1 MKKFKEIFT
10 SLRNFIKR
18 IFTPVVKF
26 LQKVFAPLIKLT
38 NKMKSVEITYKNQK
52 RIWAAIF
59 LAPWV
64 IGFVLLFLVPLVR
77 SLVFSFYELTPQAGY
92 IEQTF
97 IGFQNYAYAINEH
110 VTSSSSFRVEL
121 LNTTGDSLINLPVL
135 LIFSLFIAVLLNMK
149 FRGRAAIRAIF
160 FIPVILNSAAVATAL
175 GGGDVISQILEQSGI
190 DKIFDLEFYLIQTG
204 MGPVIVTFIVGLITR
219 IYDILALA
227 GVPILLFLASIQSVP
242 KHLYEAAKIE
252 GATGYEMFWLIT
264 LPNVSPHIVTVTVYA
279 LVDTF
284 LTSPIST
291 IISDE
296 LKQLHWGLSS
306 AMAWIYVAT
315 ILVMLGS
322 LAVLAKALK
331 IGGSHYEN

>member
-1 MKKFKEIFT
+1 MMKIRKKDN
-10 SLRNFIKR
+10 SAYSKPDQKR
-18 IFTPVVKF
+18 RFE
-26 LQKVFAPLIKLT
+26 L
-38 NKMKSVEITYKNQK
+38 SYKNQK
-52 RIWAAIF
+52 RVWAAIF

-64 IGFVLLFLVPLVR
+64 IGFVTLFLVPLIQ
-77 SLVFSFYELTPQAGY
+77 SFLYSFYQLTPQVGQ
-92 IEQTF
+92 ITKTF
-97 IGFQNYAYAINEH
+97 IGFDNYVYAFNTH
-110 VTSSSSFRVEL
+110 VTQTSSFKVEL

-175 GGGDVISQILEQSGI
+175 GGGEAIAAILEQSGI
-190 DKIFDLEFYLIQTG
+190 DKIFDLEFYLMQTG
-204 MGPVIVTFIVGLITR
+204 MTPILVTFIVGLITR

-252 GATGYEMFWLIT
+252 GATSYEMFWLIT

-284 LTSPIST
+284 LTSPVSG

-296 LKQLHWGLSS
+296 LNRQQWGLSS
-306 AMAWIYVAT
+306 AMAWIYVGT

-322 LAVLAKALK
+322 LAVLAKGLK

>member
-1 MKKFKEIFT
+1 MMQKLFEKRPYNENAKKKFEI
-10 SLRNFIKR
+10 S
-18 IFTPVVKF
+18 
-26 LQKVFAPLIKLT
+26 
-38 NKMKSVEITYKNQK
+38 YKNQK

-59 LAPWV
+59 LAPW
-64 IGFVLLFLVPLVR
+64 ILGFILLFLVPLIE
-77 SLVFSFYELTPQAGY
+77 SFMYSFYQLTPRVGE
-92 IEQTF
+92 ITREF
-97 IGFQNYAYAINEH
+97 IGFDNYIYAFNTH
-110 VTSSSSFRVEL
+110 VTQTSSFKVEL
-121 LNTTGDSLINLPVL
+121 INTTVDSLINLPVL

-149 FRGRAAIRAIF
+149 FKGRAVIRAIF

-175 GGGDVISQILEQSGI
+175 GGGEAIAQILEQSGI
-190 DKIFDLEFYLIQTG
+190 DQIFDLEFYLIQTG
-204 MGPVIVTFIVGLITR
+204 LTPILVTFIVGLIDR

-284 LTSPIST
+284 LTSPVST

-296 LKQLHWGLSS
+296 LNQQNWGLSS
-306 AMAWIYVAT
+306 AMAWIYVLT
-315 ILVMLGS
+315 IIVMLGS
-322 LAVLAKALK
+322 LAVLAKGLK

>member
-1 MKKFKEIFT
+1 MEKIKQFFKPVT
-10 SLRNFIKR
+10 NLIKR
-18 IFTPVVKF
+18 I
-26 LQKVFAPLIKLT
+26 
-38 NKMKSVEITYKNQK
+38 KSVEITYKNQR

-59 LAPWV
+59 LAPWL
-64 IGFVLLFLVPLVR
+64 IGFIILFLIPLIR
-77 SLVFSFYELTPQAGY
+77 SLVFSFYELTPQVGY

-97 IGFQNYAYAINEH
+97 VGFQNYLYAINEQ
-110 VTSSSSFRVEL
+110 VTTTSSFRVEL
-121 LNTTGDSLINLPVL
+121 LNTTLDSLINLPVL

-149 FRGRAAIRAIF
+149 FKGRAVIRAIF

-175 GGGDVISQILEQSGI
+175 GGGDAIAQILEQSGI

-204 MGPVIVTFIVGLITR
+204 LGPVIVNFIVGLITR

-252 GATGYEMFWLIT
+252 GATSYEMFWLIT

-284 LTSPIST
+284 LTSPVST

-296 LKQLHWGLSS
+296 LKNLHWGLSS

-322 LAVLAKALK
+322 LAALAKALK